1 MPGNKLEDLPRKL
14 GLLDATTT
22 VIGTMI
28 GGAIFIIPAS
38 IATEVPSIPTI
49 LAIWVVTGLI
59 SLFGALAYAEL
70 GAMLPHSGG
79 QYVYIRE
86 AYGPLPAFVTGWVFF
101 LIINSGSIAA
111 VSVVC
116 ATYLSYLLPG
126 IPGLMRWMPV
136 ALILTLTAI
145 NYVGVRQGA
154 LVQNIFTFFKL
165 AGLGLLML
173 GAIFYKGPSSLNW
186 NMPEHLSSTALS
198 AAMLGAFL
206 AYDGWHYIAFVAGE
220 VINPRRNLV
229 WSLVIGVVAVMA
241 IYLCANIAY
250 FHVLPLD
257 VIAASE
263 RVAATS
269 AEQTIGP
276 IGATIVTLTILL
288 STAGAANGATM
299 TSPRVYFTQ
308 ARDGLFFRKL
318 GEIHPRFLTPSASI
332 LTQGLWASFLAATGS
347 YVTLISYVLFIA
359 WVIHALTVLG
369 LIVLRGKHPEWER
382 PYRVW
387 GYPWAPL
394 LFVAFAVWFVV
405 TTLIARPASSI
416 AGIGIMAASVPIYY
430 FWRKRETTRSQDA
443 NKC

>member
-1 MPGNKLEDLPRKL
+1 MSANKLEDLPRRL

-22 VIGTMI
+22 VIGTMV
-28 GGAIFIIPAS
+28 GGAIFIIPAN
-38 IATEVPSIPTI
+38 IAKEVPSIPVI
-49 LAIWVVTGLI
+49 LTIWVVTGLI
-59 SLFGALAYAEL
+59 SFFGALAYAEL

-79 QYVYIRE
+79 QYVYLRE

-111 VSVVC
+111 VTVVC

-126 IPGLMRWMPV
+126 VPGLTRWAPV
-136 ALILTLTAI
+136 ALIFTLSAI
-145 NYVGVRQGA
+145 NYLGVRQGA
-154 LVQNIFTFFKL
+154 LVQNLFTFFKL
-165 AGLGLLML
+165 AGIALLIL
-173 GAIFYKGPSSLNW
+173 GAIFFKGPSALHW
-186 NMPEHLSSTALS
+186 NIPQHLSCTAMS
-198 AAMLGAFL
+198 SAMLGAFL

-220 VINPRRNLV
+220 VTHPRRNLL

-241 IYLCANIAY
+241 IYLAANLAY
-250 FHVLPLD
+250 FHVLPLG

-276 IGATIVTLTILL
+276 FGATIVTLTILL
-288 STAGAANGATM
+288 STTGAANGAIM

-318 GEIHPRFLTPSASI
+318 GEIHPRFLTPSVSI

-347 YVTLISYVLFIA
+347 YVTLVSYVLFIA
-359 WVIHALTVLG
+359 WIIHALTVLG
-369 LIVLRGKHPEWER
+369 LIVLRRKHPEWER

-394 LFVAFAVWFVV
+394 LFVAFAGWFVV
-405 TTLIARPASSI
+405 TTLVARPASSI
-416 AGIGIMAASVPIYY
+416 AGIGIMAAGVPMYY
-430 FWRKRETTRSQDA
+430 FWRKKSDV
-443 NKC
+443 